1 MRSAWSSMRDVL
13 VDLAWERARRG
24 DWRLWL
30 ALLDERL
37 RR

>member
-1 MRSAWSSMRDVL
+1 MWSSWSSIRDVL

-30 ALLDERL
+30 LLLEQRL
-37 RR
+37 RG

>member
-1 MRSAWSSMRDVL
+1 MGHAWSSFRDVL

-30 ALLDERL
+30 ALLEQRL
-37 RR
+37 RG